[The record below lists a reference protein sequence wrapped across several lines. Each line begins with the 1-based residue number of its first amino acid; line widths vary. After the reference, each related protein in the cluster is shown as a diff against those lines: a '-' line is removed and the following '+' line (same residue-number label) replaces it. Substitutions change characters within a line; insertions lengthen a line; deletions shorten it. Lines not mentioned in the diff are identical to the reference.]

1 MRKLF
6 MTLLTIGIGTAST
19 AAQTKVRSGP
29 VQVRLM
35 ELYSSE
41 GCSSCPPAD
50 AWATSLRGHSRLWS
64 AFIPLVFHVTYW
76 DYLGWNDPLADKSFT
91 ARQRAY
97 AASWGTESVYTPGW
111 VLDGREWRGWGGEP
125 PSAGPRVGI
134 LEAAEKGERV
144 TARFQPLRDTGSYEA
159 YAARVGFGIESNV
172 ARGENAG
179 RRLRHDFVVTALA
192 SKKMRKAGDAWTAEF
207 VLPPGRAAGT
217 GAGFV
222 VWVTGPDGRPIQAA
236 GSESR

>member
-1 MRKLF
+1 MRGLS
-6 MTLLTIGIGTAST
+6 TALLAIGMGAASA
-19 AAQTKVRSGP
+19 AAQTTVRSGP
-29 VQVRLM
+29 ERVRLM

-50 AWATSLRGHSRLWS
+50 AWATSLRGHPRLWS
-64 AFIPLVFHVTYW
+64 AFVPLVFHVTYW
-76 DYLGWNDPLADKSFT
+76 DYLGWSDPLADKSFT

-97 AASWGTESVYTPGW
+97 AASWGTETVYTPGW

-125 PSAGPRVGI
+125 PPAGPRVGV
-134 LEAAEKGERV
+134 LEAAEKAGTV
-144 TARFQPLRDTGSYEA
+144 SARFEPLADAGSYEA
-159 YAARVGFGIESNV
+159 YAARVGLGIESNV

-179 RRLRHDFVVTALA
+179 RRLRHDFVVTSLA

-217 GAGFV
+217 GKGLV
-222 VWVTGPDGRPIQAA
+222 VWVVGPDGRPVQAA
-236 GSESR
+236 GIERR